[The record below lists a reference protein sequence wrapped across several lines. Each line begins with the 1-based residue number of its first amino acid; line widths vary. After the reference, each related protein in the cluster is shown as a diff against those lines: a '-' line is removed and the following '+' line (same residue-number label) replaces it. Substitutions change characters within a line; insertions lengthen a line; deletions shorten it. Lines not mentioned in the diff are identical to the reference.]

1 MTVRAV
7 LAVLAALALVAAA
20 QPAVEHAT
28 RARDAAALHA
38 SGDEFV
44 AAVRSLDRRSD
55 PGRTFAVAPRRTLEL
70 DVPDGATLSVDSDP
84 ASVVTRLDGSPAHRQ
99 LLPVR
104 VVTCTES
111 ETLRGP
117 TTLAYVQTEAGPTV
131 LALRGFISENATTA
145 AHACTHSTVP
155 RR

>member
-1 MTVRAV
+1 VTVRAV

-28 RARDAAALHA
+28 RTRDAAELQA
-38 SGDEFV
+38 SSDEFV
-44 AAVRSLDRRSD
+44 DAVRSLERRSD
-55 PGRTFAVAPRRTLEL
+55 PGRTVAVAPRRTLEL

-84 ASVVTRLDGSPAHRQ
+84 ASVVTRLDGALAHRQ
-99 LLPVR
+99 TLSVR

-111 ETLRGP
+111 ATLSGP
-117 TTLAYVQTEAGPTV
+117 TTLAYVQTETGPTV

-145 AHACTHSTVP
+145 AHACAHSTTP
-155 RR
+155 TR